1 MSSSSQNEA
10 AVIDAGASDFML
22 TCDVTPQNYSIF
34 AERDPD
40 LVFRWT
46 DANNFWLVRVT
57 SAGQAV
63 ELAEMAGGVY
73 TVHVSQSYA
82 FASGVSY
89 NTDPATHDPTGPRR
103 WRRAAP

>member
-1 MSSSSQNEA
+1 M
-10 AVIDAGASDFML
+10 V
-22 TCDVTPQNYSIF
+22 TCDITRRKSGS

-40 LVFRWT
+40 IVFRWT

-57 SAGQAV
+57 SAGNAV

-82 FASGVSY
+82 FASGASY
-89 NTDPATHDPTGPRR
+89 SIKVDLIN
-103 WRRAAP
+103 